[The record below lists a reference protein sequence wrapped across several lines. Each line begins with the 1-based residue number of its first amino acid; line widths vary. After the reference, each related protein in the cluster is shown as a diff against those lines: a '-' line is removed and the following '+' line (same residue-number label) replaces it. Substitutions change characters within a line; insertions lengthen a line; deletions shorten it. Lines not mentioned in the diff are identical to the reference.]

1 MSRQLRRAERRARQA
16 ELPFWRQGT
25 FVAAAV
31 FVGAV
36 VAAGLFLLLTLG
48 DRPEPGS
55 ESAPGQSPEPV
66 AQTTA
71 EATEE
76 APTTSVEQAPPV
88 TIGARNGDCPA
99 VTSDSGVGALTS
111 APEVQWS
118 PVGDVATAVSATD
131 GPSEQESPVRC
142 YAHTAAGALLAAHN
156 FTAEANSGVSLTAL
170 VEHRVAEQG
179 PVYDVVAAD
188 AAAGRQG
195 SGTSVT
201 LRAYRFIE
209 AADDQYTVALVYSVP
224 QSSSSALLEMRVTMR
239 WLEGDWMVWDAPE
252 PQQISEVPA
261 GFIEW
266 GPLAGAPE

>member
-1 MSRQLRRAERRARQA
+1 MMSRQVRRAERRARRA

-36 VAAGLFLLLTLG
+36 VLVGLFLLFTSG
-48 DRPEPGS
+48 DRPRSTAETP
-55 ESAPGQSPEPV
+55 PGQAPEPV
-66 AQTTA
+66 TQTTPEGPRTSA
-71 EATEE
+71 GEQVSPSTAVAGNDEC
-76 APTTSVEQAPPV
+76 PTF
-88 TIGARNGDCPA
+88 
-99 VTSDSGVGALTS
+99 TSDSGEDALSS

-118 PVGDVATAVSATD
+118 PVGDVATAASSTD
-131 GPSEQESPVRC
+131 GPREQESPVRC
-142 YAHTAAGALLAAHN
+142 YARTAAGALLAAHN
-156 FTAEANSGVSLTAL
+156 FTAEANSGVPLTAL
-170 VEHRVAEQG
+170 VEQRVAEQG

-209 AADDQYTVALVYSVP
+209 AGGDEYTVALVYSVP
-224 QSSSSALLEMRVTMR
+224 QSSSSALLEMRVTVR
-239 WLEGDWMVWDAPE
+239 WLDGDWMVWDSPE
-252 PQQISEVPA
+252 PLQISEVPA

-266 GPLAGAPE
+266 GPLVGAPE